1 VNSLLESICKLCEKK
16 YKVFRYLVK
25 SGQKFCS
32 FECYWKSLKGRPTWN
47 KGKKCSSI
55 SKGKLGKTTA
65 NKGRV
70 FSKEWRDKLSRA
82 LMDKKVSLEARKK
95 MSLAKKGCNSP
106 MLGKHHSEET
116 KAKLREIRLK
126 QKFTIE
132 QIRKSLIRRP
142 MSSLEIKV
150 KKVIEKHNLP
160 YKFVGNGKFW
170 IERKNPDFININ
182 GEKKAVEVYWK
193 EHKDKFRGN
202 SEQWMKNR
210 QKIFNKYGWQIIF
223 LEAKELTELQII
235 NALSK
240 GGELQL
246 A

>member
-132 QIRKSLIRRP
+132 QIREYSPSTVEKARRDI
-142 MSSLEIKV
+142 SRI
-150 KKVIEKHNLP
+150 NLSP
-160 YKFVGNGKFW
+160 QLVTALMKTLAVNPE
-170 IERKNPDFININ
+170 ERDLGPLKN
-182 GEKKAVEVYWK
+182 E
-193 EHKDKFRGN
+193 
-202 SEQWMKNR
+202 M
-210 QKIFNKYGWQIIF
+210 
-223 LEAKELTELQII
+223 L
-235 NALSK
+235 ALSRAK
-240 GGELQL
+240 
-246 A
+246 